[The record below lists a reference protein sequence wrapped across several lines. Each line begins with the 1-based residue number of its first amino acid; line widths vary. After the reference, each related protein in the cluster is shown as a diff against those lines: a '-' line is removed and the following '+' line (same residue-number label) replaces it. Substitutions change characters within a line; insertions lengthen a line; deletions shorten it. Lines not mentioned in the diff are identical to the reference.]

1 MNQQTSFLTRI
12 SVNRKLNLITVIM
25 VFGLLSIFVSGIFG
39 MQTIQSTLAISYNQI
54 INSNIATT
62 QLSESILQVQ
72 SIFDALLSPNI
83 SPDEQARQREAMNI
97 AKINVQSIIENYEE
111 VHLSTNNAE
120 LSAMIQD
127 NNLIELQNQE
137 LDTFVSLRQAFVQYL
152 IVENQFQELD
162 ITGMRDEF
170 FVENTKSRLILV
182 QQELR
187 LLNEAN
193 NNYTKAFSEVSFSAY
208 QDTVGFMALVL
219 IFAMFLGWLIA
230 NRIAH
235 SVSDRLEYL
244 ERSAASIE
252 QQQHDLRFSFQIE
265 GNDEIA
271 MLGNTFDRMYKQLQ
285 NSLIELE
292 TRVEERTAELST
304 TTQMSERRA
313 VQFEAIALVGAAL
326 ASIRSLDE
334 VLPKI
339 TELISQQFN
348 YYHTGI
354 FLNDYTNENAIL
366 RAANS
371 EGGKRMLEREHKL
384 KIGEQG
390 IVGFTT
396 STGQPRIALDVG
408 EDAVYFDNPDLPETR
423 SEMALPL
430 LVGGRIIGALDVQST
445 EANAFS
451 EDDIEVLSILAD
463 EVSIAIENARLH
475 EETQRLLA
483 EAQSSLGEF
492 SRDAWQK
499 ISKKQKIIGYELS
512 GRTVRP
518 LNEPVKRK
526 LKSIGIPIRLR
537 GDEIGTIYIN
547 LPDNKILNSDEIDI
561 TNSLAE
567 RLGVALENAT
577 LLEASQS
584 QAVKESVIGDIS
596 AKLSATTEI
605 ERLMQV
611 AVGELRDVLGAS
623 EVTLEIGDNEQ

>member
-1 MNQQTSFLTRI
+1 MNRRSSFLTRI
-12 SVNRKLNLITVIM
+12 SVNRKLNLITIVM
-25 VFGLLSIFVSGIFG
+25 VFGLLSIFVSGISG
-39 MQTIQSTLAISYNQI
+39 MQTIQSSLAISYDQI

-72 SIFDALLSPNI
+72 SIFDALLTPNI
-83 SPDEQARQREAMNI
+83 SFDEQARQREAMNI
-97 AKINVQSIIENYEE
+97 AKINVQTIIDIYEE

-120 LSAMIQD
+120 LSAIIQD

-137 LDTFVSLRQAFVQYL
+137 LDSFVSLRQAFVQYL
-152 IVENQFQELD
+152 ITENQFQELD
-162 ITGMRDEF
+162 LRGVRDEF

-193 NNYTKAFSEVSFSAY
+193 NNYTKAFSEVSLSAY
-208 QDTVGFMALVL
+208 QDTIGFMALVL
-219 IFAMFLGWLIA
+219 IFAIFLGWLIA

-235 SVSDRLEYL
+235 SISDRLEYL
-244 ERSAASIE
+244 ERSASSIE
-252 QQQHDLRFSFQIE
+252 QQSYDLRFTFQIE

-285 NSLIELE
+285 NSLTELE
-292 TRVEERTAELST
+292 NRVEERTAELSA
-304 TTQMSERRA
+304 TTQISERRA
-313 VQFEAIALVGAAL
+313 KQFEAIALVGAAL

-348 YYHTGI
+348 YYHAGI
-354 FLNDYTNENAIL
+354 FLNDYTNENAVL

-371 EGGKRMLEREHKL
+371 EGGKRMLKREHKL

-390 IVGFTT
+390 IVGFAT
-396 STGQPRIALDVG
+396 STGRPRIALDVG
-408 EDAVYFDNPDLPETR
+408 EDAVFFDNPDLPDTR

-430 LVGGRIIGALDVQST
+430 LVGGTIIGALDVQST

-451 EDDIEVLSILAD
+451 EDDVEVLSILAD

-475 EETQRLLA
+475 EESQRLLA
-483 EAQSSLGEF
+483 EAQSAYREYAQ
-492 SRDAWQK
+492 DAWQN
-499 ISKKQKIIGYELS
+499 ISKSQKVIGYELS
-512 GRTVRP
+512 GRTIRP
-518 LNEPVKRK
+518 LNKPVE
-526 LKSIGIPIRLR
+526 KSGSSIDIPIKLR
-537 GDEIGTIYIN
+537 DQVIGTVFISM
-547 LPDNKILNSDEIDI
+547 PENKKMDSDELDI
-561 TNSLAE
+561 TKSLAE
-567 RLGVALENAT
+567 RVGVALENAT
-577 LLEASQS
+577 LLKASQN

-623 EVTLEIGDNEQ
+623 EVTLEIGAND

>member
-1 MNQQTSFLTRI
+1 MNRRSSFLTRI
-12 SVNRKLNLITVIM
+12 SVNRKLNLITIVM
-25 VFGLLSIFVSGIFG
+25 VFGLLSIFVSGISG
-39 MQTIQSTLAISYNQI
+39 MQTIQSSLAISYDQI

-72 SIFDALLSPNI
+72 SIFDALLTPNI
-83 SPDEQARQREAMNI
+83 SFDEQARQREAMNI
-97 AKINVQSIIENYEE
+97 AKINVQTIIDIYEE

-120 LSAMIQD
+120 LSAIIQD

-137 LDTFVSLRQAFVQYL
+137 LDSFVSLRQAFVQYL
-152 IVENQFQELD
+152 ITENQFQELD
-162 ITGMRDEF
+162 LRGVRDEF

-193 NNYTKAFSEVSFSAY
+193 NNYTKAFSEVSLSAY
-208 QDTVGFMALVL
+208 QDTIGFMALVL
-219 IFAMFLGWLIA
+219 IFAIFLGWLFA

-235 SVSDRLEYL
+235 SISDRLEYL
-244 ERSAASIE
+244 ERSASSIE
-252 QQQHDLRFSFQIE
+252 QQSYDLRFTFQIE

-285 NSLIELE
+285 NSLTELE
-292 TRVEERTAELST
+292 NRVEERTAELSA
-304 TTQMSERRA
+304 TTQISERRA
-313 VQFEAIALVGAAL
+313 KQFEAIALVGAAL

-348 YYHTGI
+348 YYHAGI
-354 FLNDYTNENAIL
+354 FLNDYTNENAVL

-371 EGGKRMLEREHKL
+371 EGGKRMLKREHKL

-390 IVGFTT
+390 IVGFAT
-396 STGQPRIALDVG
+396 STGRPRIALDVG
-408 EDAVYFDNPDLPETR
+408 EDAVFFDNPDLPDTR

-430 LVGGRIIGALDVQST
+430 LVGGTIIGALDVQST

-451 EDDIEVLSILAD
+451 EDDVEVLSILAD

-475 EETQRLLA
+475 EESQRLLA
-483 EAQSSLGEF
+483 EAQSAYREYAQ
-492 SRDAWQK
+492 DAWQN
-499 ISKKQKIIGYELS
+499 ISKSQKVIGYELS
-512 GRTVRP
+512 GRSIRP
-518 LNEPVKRK
+518 LNKPVE
-526 LKSIGIPIRLR
+526 KSGSSIDIPIKLR
-537 GDEIGTIYIN
+537 DQVIGTVFISM
-547 LPDNKILNSDEIDI
+547 PENKKMDSDELDI
-561 TNSLAE
+561 TKSLAE
-567 RLGVALENAT
+567 RVGVALENAT
-577 LLEASQS
+577 LLKASQN

-623 EVTLEIGDNEQ
+623 EVTLEIGAND

>member
-1 MNQQTSFLTRI
+1 MNRRSSFLTRI
-12 SVNRKLNLITVIM
+12 SVNRKLNLITIVM
-25 VFGLLSIFVSGIFG
+25 VFGLLSIFVSGISG
-39 MQTIQSTLAISYNQI
+39 MQTIQSSLAISYDQI

-72 SIFDALLSPNI
+72 SIFDALLTPNI
-83 SPDEQARQREAMNI
+83 SFDEQARQREAMNI
-97 AKINVQSIIENYEE
+97 AKINVQTIIDIYEE

-120 LSAMIQD
+120 LSAIIQD

-137 LDTFVSLRQAFVQYL
+137 LDSFVSLRQAFVQYL
-152 IVENQFQELD
+152 ITENQFQELD
-162 ITGMRDEF
+162 LRGVRDEF

-193 NNYTKAFSEVSFSAY
+193 NNYTKAFSEVSLSAY
-208 QDTVGFMALVL
+208 QDTIGFMALVL
-219 IFAMFLGWLIA
+219 IFAIFLGWLFA

-235 SVSDRLEYL
+235 SISDRLEYL
-244 ERSAASIE
+244 ERSASSIE
-252 QQQHDLRFSFQIE
+252 QQSYDLRFTFQIE

-285 NSLIELE
+285 NSLTELE
-292 TRVEERTAELST
+292 NRVEERTAELSA
-304 TTQMSERRA
+304 TTQISERRA
-313 VQFEAIALVGAAL
+313 KQFEAIALVGAAL

-348 YYHTGI
+348 YYHAGI
-354 FLNDYTNENAIL
+354 FLNDYTNENAVL

-371 EGGKRMLEREHKL
+371 EGGKRMLKREHKL

-390 IVGFTT
+390 IVGFAT
-396 STGQPRIALDVG
+396 STGRPRIALDVG
-408 EDAVYFDNPDLPETR
+408 EDAVFFDNPDLPDTR

-430 LVGGRIIGALDVQST
+430 LVGGTIIGALDVQST

-451 EDDIEVLSILAD
+451 EDDVEVLSILAD

-475 EETQRLLA
+475 EESQRLLA
-483 EAQSSLGEF
+483 EAQSAYREYAQ
-492 SRDAWQK
+492 DAWQN
-499 ISKKQKIIGYELS
+499 ISKSQKVIGYELS
-512 GRTVRP
+512 GRTIRP
-518 LNEPVKRK
+518 LNKPVE
-526 LKSIGIPIRLR
+526 KSGSSIDIPIKLR
-537 GDEIGTIYIN
+537 DQVIGTVFISM
-547 LPDNKILNSDEIDI
+547 PENKKMDSDELDI
-561 TNSLAE
+561 TKSLAE
-567 RLGVALENAT
+567 RVGVALENAT
-577 LLEASQS
+577 LLKASQN

-623 EVTLEIGDNEQ
+623 EVTLEIGAND